1 MKSML
6 EELKDVKI
14 KNTQLHLLNMI
25 ASLKKKE
32 DAVFDQVHN
41 IVTNHL
47 DDFTKITFDVEADH
61 KVKVEISEN

>member
-25 ASLKKKE
+25 ASLKKKR
-32 DAVFDQVHN
+32 
-41 IVTNHL
+41 
-47 DDFTKITFDVEADH
+47 TKYLIRF
-61 KVKVEISEN
+61 IILSQII